1 MSPAKKVAALSD
13 AAVSPSVLSH

>member
-13 AAVSPSVLSH
+13 AAVSPSVLPH